1 MSVKDGLINRTE
13 KPRKYTEK
21 ELVEMTLLRVREISS
36 GLLWLRFDVKDI
48 MDALGISKKKAKKG
62 TKNTN
67 TQGLVWD
74 QNTPDKKEEGKKDP
88 DKVWSV

>member
-48 MDALGISKKKAKKG
+48 MDALGISKKKAK
-62 TKNTN
+62 TNTNKN

-74 QNTPDKKEEGKKDP
+74 QNTPDKKGEEKKDP